1 MSTHIQDSH
10 AFHGISLHV
19 NITVA
24 PENVD
29 KFLAAFK
36 ICFDAVTAEPECTF
50 FEVFHDADNPGH
62 FRFVENWS
70 KDEEWFRKEQ
80 LTKAYYKPYVEA
92 TESLWIKPRELK
104 FFNRMPAEWMKAKPE
119 NMKAGWM

>member
-1 MSTHIQDSH
+1 MSTHSH

-29 KFLAAFK
+29 KSLTAFK
-36 ICFDAVTAEPECTF
+36 TCFDAVTAEPECTF
-50 FEVFHDADNPGH
+50 FEVFHNADNPGN

-70 KDEEWFRKEQ
+70 KNKEQ
-80 LTKAYYKPYVEA
+80 VHILEQIIPGQVLGFEPSDMFCK
-92 TESLWIKPRELK
+92 
-104 FFNRMPAEWMKAKPE
+104 
-119 NMKAGWM
+119 

>member
-36 ICFDAVTAEPECTF
+36 PCFDAVTAEPECTF
-50 FEVFHDADNPGH
+50 FEVFHDQDNPGR

-70 KDEEWFRKEQ
+70 KDKE
-80 LTKAYYKPYVEA
+80 
-92 TESLWIKPRELK
+92 
-104 FFNRMPAEWMKAKPE
+104 
-119 NMKAGWM
+119 